1 MRNSGMVTMTSSKR
15 RTRAR
20 RTIAEVTRAS
30 VSFPVDVYEQL
41 ERIAEAK
48 KVSLAWVVREAAE
61 RYVAEHPTAGPRPRE
76 RS

>member
-1 MRNSGMVTMTSSKR
+1 MVTMASSKQ
-15 RTRAR
+15 RTRSR
-20 RTIAEVTRAS
+20 RAAPEITRAS
-30 VSFPVDVYEQL
+30 VSFPANVYEKL

-61 RYVAEHPTAGPRPRE
+61 RYVAEHPTTGARGRE